1 MDRFFRHFGQ
11 AQKSYLLTKESL
23 ITRNHLTQQLTI
35 SPPWT
40 QLEWESLPVPIS
52 TGLQVHMITGLH
64 GKQLSKPKAGAP
76 DWEHIPCIVHL

>member
-35 SPPWT
+35 SPPRA
-40 QLEWESLPVPIS
+40 QLEWESLPVPIPTGLQVNMS
-52 TGLQVHMITGLH
+52 TGLQGQ
-64 GKQLSKPKAGAP
+64 QLSKPKAGAP
-76 DWEHIPCIVHL
+76 DWEHIPCTVDL